1 MLSRNYV
8 KTWIEMQQKQFFS
21 IKKYDT
27 FKTSLLPL
35 EKNATKG
42 NNTYLADWDIN
53 KILSDIISSNIID
66 IIIKYQI
73 L

>member
-1 MLSRNYV
+1 MYKLRATG
-8 KTWIEMQQKQFFS
+8 K
-21 IKKYDT
+21 
-27 FKTSLLPL
+27 
-35 EKNATKG
+35 KNATKG